1 MGNLYEQLYGEKVIS
16 FIRSMINR
24 FFELIQNREDPNI
37 LRSYSDEK
45 TSLMREIDKTQKN
58 GSFEERNINMQKGKF
73 LEVLYKLVQRQEIAK
88 EIKSNS
94 ISEELFF
101 IKYAEDILSDN
112 KRSYNMS
119 DLYNPDIIVG
129 LTNKKVGYKTFPSTT
144 EYEFKDLKGRIIRI
158 TPKGELAYETITG
171 VRSSL
176 VKYRIQRETGEG
188 KFSEFIVFSEIAIN
202 MMQDDAYREAVL
214 NELLSANNIALSNCR
229 GYIGKIENR
238 AGEDK
243 QDMDCT
249 EKRDLHSYSYRVN
262 ARNVLVFDSED
273 VSAVIDYQLG
283 RGINLDHRT
292 NRSENVR

>member
-1 MGNLYEQLYGEKVIS
+1 MENLYENQCREDVIK
-16 FIRSMINR
+16 FIKLMISR
-24 FFELIQNREDPNI
+24 FFERIQNRENPNI
-37 LRSYSDEK
+37 RRLYVEIN
-45 TSLMREIDKTQKN
+45 TSLVREIEKVQKN
-58 GSFEERNINMQKGKF
+58 KSFEEDMYREKENTLEKLYRLLESPEIIN
-73 LEVLYKLVQRQEIAK
+73 EIRSK
-88 EIKSNS
+88 S
-94 ISEELFF
+94 ISQELFF
-101 IKYAEDILSDN
+101 IKYAEDILGKN
-112 KRSYNMS
+112 KRSYDMS
-119 DLYNPDIIVG
+119 DLYNSDLIVG
-129 LTNKKVGYKTFPSTT
+129 LTKKKVGYKTFPSTT

-158 TPKGELAYETITG
+158 TPKGELAYESITG

-202 MMQDDAYREAVL
+202 MMQDDAYREAIL

-262 ARNVLVFDSED
+262 GKNVLVFNSED

-283 RGINLDHRT
+283 RGINLD
-292 NRSENVR
+292 NRPDRSRNER